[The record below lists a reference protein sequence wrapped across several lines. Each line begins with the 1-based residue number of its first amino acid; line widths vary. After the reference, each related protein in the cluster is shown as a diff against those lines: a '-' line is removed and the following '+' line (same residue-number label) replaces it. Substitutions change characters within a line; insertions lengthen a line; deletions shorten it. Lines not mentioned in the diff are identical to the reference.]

1 MGKIN
6 REELFKILDEQYD
19 QCKSLIA
26 NAIDYNIEKLHNYQG
41 DVIDIKTEI
50 SMGNTLE
57 GSLFRSM
64 DEDYYDK
71 QKLLS
76 ESVPEKYDIPNWSY
90 KTPLEK
96 AFMDAADKKLSSF
109 GYKPGYRTQ
118 STVTAPKQH
127 KKKYLIKLRDDISD
141 TEAAIIGKMIEE
153 QQFIA
158 YNKGTIEQI
167 ITLDVE

>member
-6 REELFKILDEQYD
+6 REELFKILDEQHER
-19 QCKSLIA
+19 CKSNLAEIM
-26 NAIDYNIEKLHNYQG
+26 DDNIQKLHNYHG

-50 SMGNTLE
+50 ILGQDLE
-57 GSLFRSM
+57 HSLFRLV

-76 ESVPEKYDIPNWSY
+76 VPKGVEAMKHLDGEKLWSIDETIDT
-90 KTPLEK
+90 KV
-96 AFMDAADKKLSSF
+96 FNRS
-109 GYKPGYRTQ
+109 
-118 STVTAPKQH
+118 VTAPKQH
-127 KKKYLIKLRDDISD
+127 KKKYLIKLSD
-141 TEAAIIGKMIEE
+141 NLTHERAIEIAQEIEE
-153 QQFIA
+153 QQFIC

>member
-6 REELFKILDEQYD
+6 REELFKILEDQYI
-19 QCKSLIA
+19 QCKLALAA
-26 NAIDYNIEKLHNYQG
+26 NLDMNIHKLHNYQG
-41 DVIDIKTEI
+41 DVIDIKLEI

-76 ESVPEKYDIPNWSY
+76 NNESVPTPNWDRLHTESDNIW
-90 KTPLEK
+90 KRPT
-96 AFMDAADKKLSSF
+96 SSVSEANTRDIIAY
-109 GYKPGYRTQ
+109 GLRR
-118 STVTAPKQH
+118 SVLAPKH
-127 KKKYLIKLRDDISD
+127 KKKYLIKLKDGIPQKRC
-141 TEAAIIGKMIEE
+141 EE
-153 QQFIA
+153 IAEQIAQEQFIV
-158 YNKGTIEQI
+158 YNQDTIEQI

>member
-1 MGKIN
+1 MRPYPIMGKIN
-6 REELFKILDEQYD
+6 REELFRILDEQYD

-76 ESVPEKYDIPNWSY
+76 SVPERHLQDDSINKM
-90 KTPLEK
+90 T
-96 AFMDAADKKLSSF
+96 AAGLQKF
-109 GYKPGYRTQ
+109 
-118 STVTAPKQH
+118 VTAPPKH

-141 TEAAIIGKMIEE
+141 HEAIEIGKMIEE

>member
-6 REELFKILDEQYD
+6 REELFKILDDQYD
-19 QCKSLIA
+19 QCKLLIT
-26 NAIDYNIEKLHNYQG
+26 NVIDNNIEKLHNYQG

-57 GSLFRSM
+57 GSLFRMM

-76 ESVPEKYDIPNWSY
+76 SVPTAEKNIPYMSMDEDQY
-90 KTPLEK
+90 KQ
-96 AFMDAADKKLSSF
+96 
-109 GYKPGYRTQ
+109 GYR
-118 STVTAPKQH
+118 TVTAPKQH

-141 TEAAIIGKMIEE
+141 TEAAVIGKMIEE

>member
-19 QCKSLIA
+19 QCKLLIT
-26 NAIDYNIEKLHNYQG
+26 NIIDDNIEKLHNYQG

-57 GSLFRSM
+57 GSLFRMM

-76 ESVPEKYDIPNWSY
+76 ESVPGGRKKKQEQHFSDITDSY
-90 KTPLEK
+90 NTFP
-96 AFMDAADKKLSSF
+96 DDVH
-109 GYKPGYRTQ
+109 Q
-118 STVTAPKQH
+118 SVTAPKH